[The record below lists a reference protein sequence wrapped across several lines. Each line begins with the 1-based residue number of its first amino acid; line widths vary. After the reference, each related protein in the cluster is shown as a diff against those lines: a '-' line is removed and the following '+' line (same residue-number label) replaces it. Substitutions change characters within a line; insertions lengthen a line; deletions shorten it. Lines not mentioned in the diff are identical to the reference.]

1 MAITLFQVDSFAP
14 ELFKGNPAGVCVLP
28 LEPPES
34 WMQSVALEVN
44 LSETA
49 FLWPETEGY
58 RLRWFT
64 PAAEVPLCGHA
75 TLASAHVLWQ
85 MGYIEVTAVARFHTL
100 SGLLT
105 ARKSGEWIELDF
117 PANPP
122 AETAPPARLAE
133 ALGLE
138 PTYVGKSSIG
148 YLAEVPSEDTVRAL
162 DSTSSSLMDAAGEGL
177 MVTARTLEGPYDFI
191 SRFFAPHVGIAE
203 DPVTGAAHTTL
214 APYWSTKLGKR
225 ELLAYQASPRGGEVR
240 VRIAGD
246 RVHLGGQA
254 VTVMHCLLL
263 SDPWSRHT

>member
-1 MAITLFQVDSFAP
+1 MAVIINQVDSFASEP
-14 ELFKGNPAGVCVLP
+14 FKGNPAGVCVLP
-28 LEPPES
+28 REPDQG
-34 WMQSVALEVN
+34 WMQSVALEMN

-49 FLWPETEGY
+49 FLWPEADGY

-64 PAAEVPLCGHA
+64 PTAEVPLCGHA

-85 MGYIEVTAVARFHTL
+85 MGYIEAAAVARFHTL

-105 ARKSGEWIELDF
+105 ARKAGQWIELDF

-122 AETAPPARLAE
+122 QPAPPRAGLRE
-133 ALGLE
+133 TLGCK
-138 PTYVGKSSIG
+138 PAYVGRSDIG
-148 YLAEVPSEDTVRAL
+148 HLVEVTSEDMVRGL
-162 DSTSSSLMDAAGEGL
+162 DSASSSLMEAAGEGL
-177 MVTARTLEGPYDFI
+177 MVTARASQGRYDFV

-214 APYWSTKLGKR
+214 GPYWSAKLDRK

-240 VRIAGD
+240 VRVEGD

-263 SDPWSRHT
+263 SDPWSQE